1 MNKVIY
7 LFFILIKYVNT
18 IIWLYQSITII
29 NVLEVIFLRILIN
42 IDNNTLRYYSQSL
55 LITMLIIRLANRFF
69 PNNWLFSISILV
81 PKQLFI
87 LFNFFFSRE
96 SKIYCI
102 SDCLQKGPISTKS
115 YCLVLTKNVKCFRI
129 LEQLSKNDQHL
140 L

>member
-102 SDCLQKGPISTKS
+102 SDCLQKGRISTKS
-115 YCLVLTKNVKCFRI
+115 DCLVSTKNVKCFRI